1 MAKKRTDER
10 QLSLFDD
17 SFFDAPIKKDAE
29 NVEKTQHISKK
40 EKLFSEMQEKARIQ
54 MEGAEKSGNLIS
66 IEIPVSRFKSEN
78 KSDIKE
84 DKKIQVREKRQRLR
98 ISFPDGT
105 QICNTSAT
113 QTMIDAICKI
123 GAERVAQLN
132 MEACHIPLVSQE
144 VNPRY
149 AKWTKKIDDKWFL
162 MAQSDTRQ
170 KYMQMVSV
178 INQLGMDVKVELGD
192 FDTLEPVSTK
202 KSETKQKKKKVQL
215 EVTLDN
221 KVFTHGS
228 DTIFTFLDVVEHIG
242 IDKVK
247 KTNIKVGKFPIITSS
262 KVANNQV
269 ETSTGEWLTVPTLV
283 KDKYKVLRVVSSM
296 THNPMEIKIIE

>member
-17 SFFDAPIKKDAE
+17 SFFDTPIKQE
-29 NVEKTQHISKK
+29 TESGEKTLHISKK

-54 MEGAEKSGNLIS
+54 MEEAEKSGNIIS

>member
-1 MAKKRTDER
+1 
-10 QLSLFDD
+10 
-17 SFFDAPIKKDAE
+17 
-29 NVEKTQHISKK
+29 
-40 EKLFSEMQEKARIQ
+40 MQEKARIQ

-132 MEACHIPLVSQE
+132 MEVCHIPLVSQE

>member
-1 MAKKRTDER
+1 MAKKRQDER

-17 SFFDAPIKKDAE
+17 SFFDTPIKQEAE
-29 NVEKTQHISKK
+29 SGEKTQRISKK
-40 EKLFSEMQEKARIQ
+40 EKLFREMQDRARIQ
-54 MEGAEKSGNLIS
+54 MEEAEKSGNIIQ
-66 IEIPVSRFKSEN
+66 IEIPVSRFNGNN
-78 KSDIKE
+78 KSDAKQDNRIK
-84 DKKIQVREKRQRLR
+84 VREKRQRLR

-105 QICNTSAT
+105 QICDASAT
-113 QTMIDAICKI
+113 QTMIEAICKI
-123 GAERVAQLN
+123 GPERIAQLN
-132 MEACHIPLVSQE
+132 MEVCHIPLVAQE

-149 AKWTKKIDDKWFL
+149 ARWTKKIDDKWFL

-170 KYMQMVSV
+170 KYMQLVSV
-178 INQLGMDVKVELGD
+178 IKQLGMDVTVELGD
-192 FDTLEPVSTK
+192 FDTLEPVSK
-202 KSETKQKKKKVQL
+202 QKSETKQKKKKVQL

-228 DTIFTFLDVVEHIG
+228 DTILTFLDVVEYIG

-247 KTNIKVGKFPIITSS
+247 KTNIKAGRFPIITSS
-262 KVANNQV
+262 KVANNQI

>member
-1 MAKKRTDER
+1 MAKKITDER

-17 SFFDAPIKKDAE
+17 SFFDTPIKKDAE
-29 NVEKTQHISKK
+29 NGEQVQHISKK
-40 EKLFSEMQEKARIQ
+40 EKLFREMQEKARIQ
-54 MEGAEKSGNLIS
+54 MEEAEKSGNLIS

-105 QICNTSAT
+105 QICNASAT